1 MDRKTATIA
10 LLVTIV
16 LVMSPTSALSAGP
29 HSLRFFGNGVDQID
43 RVKIRIDDPTD
54 SQHGPPADI
63 GATSFTIEL
72 WLKTSSGNS
81 AAAIDCG
88 WNINWIN
95 GNIVVDRDR
104 YAQGRKFG
112 LSLGAG
118 VIAWGVTNGSGTS
131 RTVCGDTDLR
141 DGAWHHVAVQRR
153 RSDGMLWIW
162 VDGALEA
169 RGDGPNGNVSYPDD
183 GVPGNYCGGPCT
195 ASDPFLVIGA
205 EKHDAGSSYPSYHGW
220 IDEIRLST
228 KLRYTSAFMPPNG
241 PFDVDSA
248 TAALYHLGEGSGST
262 IHDARG
268 LSPGVR
274 RFGGDPAGPRW
285 TSTNPF

>member
-1 MDRKTATIA
+1 
-10 LLVTIV
+10 VV
-16 LVMSPTSALSAGP
+16 LAAVVAVMSSTSALSSGP

-54 SQHGPPADI
+54 SQPGPPADI

-81 AAAIDCG
+81 ATSIDCG

-95 GNIVVDRDR
+95 GNIAVDRDR
-104 YAQGRKFG
+104 YGQGRKFG
-112 LSLGAG
+112 LSMGAG

-169 RGDGPNGNVSYPDD
+169 RADGPNGDVSYPDD
-183 GVPGNYCGGPCT
+183 GVPGDYCGGPCT
-195 ASDPFLVIGA
+195 ASDPFIVIGA

-228 KLRYTSAFMPPNG
+228 RLRYASAFTPPAD
-241 PFDVDSA
+241 PFDVDGA
-248 TAALYHLGEGSGST
+248 TAALYHLNKGSGNT

-268 LSPGVR
+268 PSDGVR
-274 RFGGDPAGPRW
+274 KFGGNPAGPRW
-285 TSTNPF
+285 TSATPF